1 MLTREICEEIRVFN
15 TPTTLILAGFGSVL
29 QKIEVLDVLFQG
41 QSDVINGLVASKG
54 NAPIERL
61 AFTYWSEEAK
71 LYLKIEPARGQLM
84 KWLMLAQTFQ
94 GILQF
99 MEIYGY
105 HMVRKFTVLDD
116 EAGIVGWGTL
126 VYYRPRAIGVN
137 ASSPVETS

>member
-1 MLTREICEEIRVFN
+1 M
-15 TPTTLILAGFGSVL
+15 
-29 QKIEVLDVLFQG
+29 LDVLLQG

-61 AFTYWSEEAK
+61 AFNYWSEEAT
-71 LYLKIEPARGQLM
+71 LYLKIEPAKGQVM

-105 HMVRKFTVLDD
+105 HVVRRFTALDD

-126 VYYRPRAIGVN
+126 ASYKPSAMRMN
-137 ASSPVETS
+137 TSSPVETS

>member
-1 MLTREICEEIRVFN
+1 M
-15 TPTTLILAGFGSVL
+15 
-29 QKIEVLDVLFQG
+29 LDVLLQG

-54 NAPIERL
+54 NAPIQRL

-71 LYLKIEPARGQLM
+71 LYLKIEPARGRVM
-84 KWLMLAQTFQ
+84 KWLMLAQTLQ

-105 HMVRKFTVLDD
+105 HVVRRFTALDD

-126 VYYRPRAIGVN
+126 VNYKPSAIGMN